1 MLISDLGLNVYYLY
15 LSLIDLSWMHYRPS
29 YLCISYFLVTLLF
42 SLWNIAPSLLTFKHL
57 PTICLST
64 YMVLSWLFS
73 NICSNIG
80 LSFWKCY
87 VLWALEKYNWLPSS
101 SFRRK
106 KMFFRQL
113 QKMCGCMQA
122 SIIVTFSQKSDGT
135 LLHRY
140 MHASFTVQCT
150 YQCKTEICRY
160 LCREM

>member
-1 MLISDLGLNVYYLY
+1 MYIVDFRPWFKCILFIPISDWFELDAL
-15 LSLIDLSWMHYRPS
+15 PT
-29 YLCISYFLVTLLF
+29 YLCICYFLVTLLF
-42 SLWNIAPSLLTFKHL
+42 SLWNIAPSLLTFKYQ

-64 YMVLSWLFS
+64 YMILSWLFS

-122 SIIVTFSQKSDGT
+122 SIVTFSLKSDGT
-135 LLHRY
+135 
-140 MHASFTVQCT
+140 
-150 YQCKTEICRY
+150 
-160 LCREM
+160 